1 MRREVRVHVVRVR
14 IIVQLMTTLSS
25 SARRLGLA
33 SEAHALANCEDIV
46 REVHD
51 ELICLVAVDLAGREP
66 IRQAGA
72 IVQVTGVHEK

>member
-25 SARRLGLA
+25 SARRPGLA
-33 SEAHALANCEDIV
+33 SEAHALANGEDIV

-51 ELICLVAVDLAGREP
+51 ELIRLVAVDLAGREP

-72 IVQVTGVHEK
+72 IVQVAGVHEK